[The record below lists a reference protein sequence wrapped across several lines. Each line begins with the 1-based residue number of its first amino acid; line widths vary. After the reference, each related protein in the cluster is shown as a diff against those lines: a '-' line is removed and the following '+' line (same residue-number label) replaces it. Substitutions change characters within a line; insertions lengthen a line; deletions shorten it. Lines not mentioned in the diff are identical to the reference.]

1 MMKRLYAPVTVG
13 IVVALGVAGFIYA
26 LGEIQGAT
34 YDTTNSYTVWAR
46 FSDASGLA
54 VDSAV
59 TMAGIQVG
67 VIEGIELEQGDDGQ
81 VTAKVTLRIKD
92 DLSLRAGRPGD
103 SGPHEGGAMVFR
115 ENSSILG
122 DYFLSLVPG
131 VHGDAIAAGGEI
143 PNVVGKTGLDAVM
156 EQLSKVEDLY
166 PQMEKIVTNLADV
179 SEGLSTAM
187 GGKDGGERLKVIVEN
202 AGSISEDMKLIS
214 DDVKRVSAAIKGFVD
229 DGTVNAIATD
239 LASTS
244 RNAASVAG
252 RIDELMSAGE
262 VEQLVT
268 NLADTS
274 EAIARIGTD
283 LEELVEKG
291 IKPQVSKLDRAFGN
305 LDRFASNIAKLSDSG
320 GRTLGQTL
328 DNFKTISEEAL
339 AVIGRSKGDVETS
352 LGTLKGTL
360 AAAQGSIGKLDE
372 VLDDVR
378 AVTRDVRAGKGTIG
392 RLLTDDKLI
401 DQVEEVVDD
410 TSSFIKQYTLMQTHV
425 QMSSAWYWNQQAA
438 RTAFELRFQPKD
450 DKYYLFQL
458 VDDPRG
464 STKQTSTITQTNDP
478 ALPAVLKEN
487 QTKTTSSLKFTFQ
500 FAKRWY
506 FLTGRFGIMEN
517 TGGIGIDFTFFKDR
531 LDFQFDLFDF
541 AMNHNPRLR
550 TQIQFEVIRHLFVYG
565 GADDLVNPRMRDY
578 YFGAGVRF
586 TDEDIRALL
595 MAAPSV
601 KF

>member
-1 MMKRLYAPVTVG
+1 MKRLIAPLSVG
-13 IVVALGVAGFIYA
+13 IMMALAVAGFIYA
-26 LGEIQGAT
+26 LDEVKGTT
-34 YDTTNSYTVWAR
+34 YDAENSITVWAR
-46 FSDASGLA
+46 FTDASGLA
-54 VDSAV
+54 RDSAV

-67 VIEGIELEQGDDGQ
+67 IIEAIELEQDADGQ
-81 VTAKVTLRIKD
+81 VTAKVTLLIKD
-92 DLSLRAGRPGD
+92 DVVLRGGLPGEQ
-103 SGPHEGGAMVFR
+103 GPHEGGAVVFR

-122 DYFLSLVPG
+122 DYFLSLLPG
-131 VHGDAIAAGGEI
+131 VRGEALAPGGEI

-166 PQMEKIVTNLADV
+166 PKLEKIVTNFAEV

-187 GGKDGGERLKVIVEN
+187 GGKEGGERLQVIVEN
-202 AGSISEDMKLIS
+202 AGRISEDIKHIS
-214 DDVKRVSAAIKGFVD
+214 DDMRSVSGEVKRFVD

-244 RNAASVAG
+244 RDAASVAR
-252 RIDELMSAGE
+252 RIDDLIATADIDG
-262 VEQLVT
+262 LV
-268 NLADTS
+268 NNFADIS
-274 EAIARIGTD
+274 EAMARIGTD
-283 LEELVEKG
+283 LEELVEQG
-291 IKPQVSKLDRAFGN
+291 IKPQVSKLSRAFGN
-305 LDRFASNIAKLSDSG
+305 LDRFAANIAELSDSG
-320 GRTLGQTL
+320 GKTLSQTL
-328 DNFKTISEEAL
+328 QNFKTISEEAL
-339 AVIGRSKGDVETS
+339 AVIDRSKGDVETS
-352 LGTLKGTL
+352 LGSLKGTL
-360 AAAQGSIGKLDE
+360 AAAQVSISKLDE

-378 AVTRDVRAGKGTIG
+378 AVTNDVRQGKGTVG

-401 DQVEEVVDD
+401 DQVEQVVDD
-410 TSSFIKQYTLMQTHV
+410 TSHFIKQYTLMQTHV

-464 STKQTSTITQTNDP
+464 TTKQTTTITRTNDP
-478 ALPAVLKEN
+478 NLPAVLEEN
-487 QTKTTSSLKFTFQ
+487 ETRTSSSLKFTFQ

-517 TGGIGIDFTFFKDR
+517 TGGGGIDFTFFRDR

-541 AMNHNPRLR
+541 AMDHNPRLR
-550 TQIQFEVIRHLFVYG
+550 SQVQFEVIRHVFLYG

-578 YFGAGVRF
+578 YLGAGLRF
-586 TDEDIRALL
+586 TDDDLRALI

-601 KF
+601 KL

>member
-1 MMKRLYAPVTVG
+1 MKRLYAPVTVG
-13 IVVALGVAGFIYA
+13 ILVVLGVIGFIFALGK
-26 LGEIQGAT
+26 IQGAR
-34 YDTTNSYTVWAR
+34 YDATNSYTLWAR
-46 FSDASGLA
+46 FDDASGLA
-54 VDSAV
+54 VDSSV

-67 VIEGIELEQGDDGQ
+67 VIEAIDLEQDDAGQ
-81 VTAKVTLRIKD
+81 VTARVTLRVNND
-92 DLSLRAGRPGD
+92 VRLRRGIPGET
-103 SGPHEGGAMVFR
+103 GPHQGGAAVLR

-122 DYFLSLVPG
+122 DYFLSLLPG
-131 VHGDAIAAGGEI
+131 VQGEVLSQGEEI

-156 EQLSKVEDLY
+156 AQLSKVQDLY
-166 PQMEKIVTNLADV
+166 PQMEKIVTNLAEV

-187 GGKDGGERLKVIVEN
+187 GGTDGGARLKVIVEN
-202 AGSISEDMKLIS
+202 AGRISEDIKVIS
-214 DDVKRVSAAIKGFVD
+214 DDVKRVSGAIKGFVD

-239 LASTS
+239 LAATS
-244 RNAASVAG
+244 RDAAAVAG
-252 RIDELMSAGE
+252 RIDDLMSAGE

-268 NLADTS
+268 NLANTS
-274 EAIARIGTD
+274 EAISRIGTD

-291 IKPQVSKLDRAFGN
+291 IKPQVSKLDRTFGN
-305 LDRFASNIAKLSDSG
+305 LDRFASNIARLSDTG
-320 GRTLGQTL
+320 GKSLGQTL

-392 RLLTDDKLI
+392 RLLTDDSLI

-425 QMSSAWYWNQQAA
+425 QMSSAWYWNQQSA
-438 RTAFELRFQPKD
+438 RTAFELRFQPKE

-464 STKQTSTITQTNDP
+464 STKQTTTVTQTNDP

-517 TGGIGIDFTFFKDR
+517 TGGIGMDFTFFKDR

-550 TQIQFEVIRHLFVYG
+550 SQIQFEVIRHVFLYG

-578 YFGAGVRF
+578 YFGAGLRF
-586 TDEDIRALL
+586 TDEDIRTLL
-595 MAAPSV
+595 MAAPSLNL
-601 KF
+601 

>member
-1 MMKRLYAPVTVG
+1 MKRLYAPLTVG
-13 IVVALGVAGFIYA
+13 IMVALGIAGFLYA
-26 LGEIQGAT
+26 LSEIQGAT
-34 YDTTNSYTVWAR
+34 YDDTNSYTVWAR
-46 FSDASGLA
+46 FKDASGLA

-67 VIEGIELEQGDDGQ
+67 VIEEIALEQDAAGQ
-81 VTAKVTLRIKD
+81 VTAKVTLRVKND
-92 DLSLRAGRPGD
+92 VSLRAGSPGET
-103 SGPHEGGAMVFR
+103 GPNEGGAVVFR

-122 DYFLSLVPG
+122 DYFLSLLPG
-131 VHGDAIAAGGEI
+131 MQGESIAAGDEI

-156 EQLSKVEDLY
+156 EEVSKVKDLY
-166 PQMEKIVTNLADV
+166 PQMEKIVTHLAEV
-179 SEGLSTAM
+179 SEGLSTAL
-187 GGKDGGERLKVIVEN
+187 GGKEGGERLQVIVEN
-202 AGSISEDMKLIS
+202 AGAISEDLKLIS
-214 DDVKRVSAAIKGFVD
+214 DDIKRVSGAVKGFVD
-229 DGTVNAIATD
+229 DGTVGAIAMD

-244 RNAASVAG
+244 RDAASVAE
-252 RIDELMSAGE
+252 RIDEIMSAGE
-262 VEQLVT
+262 VEQLVA
-268 NLADTS
+268 NLVDTS
-274 EAIARIGTD
+274 EAISRFGSD
-283 LEELVEKG
+283 LEELVETG
-291 IKPQVSKLDRAFGN
+291 IKPKMSKLDRTFTN
-305 LDRFASNIAKLSDSG
+305 LDRFAANIAKLSDSG
-320 GRTLGQTL
+320 GKTLGQTL

-464 STKQTSTITQTNDP
+464 STKQTSTVTQTNDP

-517 TGGIGIDFTFFKDR
+517 TGGVGIDFTFFKDR

-550 TQIQFEVIRHLFVYG
+550 SQIQFEVIRHVFLYG
-565 GADDLVNPRMRDY
+565 GADDLVNPKMRDY
-578 YFGAGVRF
+578 YFGAGIRF

-601 KF
+601 NF

>member
-1 MMKRLYAPVTVG
+1 MKRLYAPVTVG
-13 IVVALGVAGFIYA
+13 IMVALGGAGFIYA
-26 LGEIQGAT
+26 LSEIQGAT
-34 YDTTNSYTVWAR
+34 YDDTNSYTVWAR
-46 FSDASGLA
+46 FTDASGLA
-54 VDSAV
+54 VDSSV

-67 VIEGIELEQGDDGQ
+67 VIEDISLEQDAEGQ
-81 VTAKVTLRIKD
+81 VTAKVTLRVKND
-92 DLSLRAGRPGD
+92 VSLRAGLPGET
-103 SGPHEGGAMVFR
+103 GPNEGGAVVFR

-122 DYFLSLVPG
+122 DYFLSLLPG
-131 VHGDAIAAGGEI
+131 MQGPAIAAGDEI

-156 EQLSKVEDLY
+156 EEVSKVKDLY
-166 PQMEKIVTNLADV
+166 PKMEKIVTHLAEV
-179 SEGLSTAM
+179 SEGLSTAL
-187 GGKDGGERLKVIVEN
+187 GGKEGGERLQVIVEN
-202 AGSISEDMKLIS
+202 AGAISEDIKLIS
-214 DDVKRVSAAIKGFVD
+214 DDIKRVSGAVKGFVD
-229 DGTVNAIATD
+229 DGTVGAIAMD

-244 RNAASVAG
+244 RDAASVAE
-252 RIDELMSAGE
+252 RIDEIMSAGE
-262 VEQLVT
+262 VEQLVA
-268 NLADTS
+268 NLVDTS
-274 EAIARIGTD
+274 EAISRFGSD
-283 LEELVEKG
+283 LEELVETG
-291 IKPQVSKLDRAFGN
+291 IKPKMSKLDRTFTN
-305 LDRFASNIAKLSDSG
+305 LDRFAANIAKLSDSG

-464 STKQTSTITQTNDP
+464 STRQTSTVTQTNDP

-517 TGGIGIDFTFFKDR
+517 TGGVGIDFTFFKDR

-550 TQIQFEVIRHLFVYG
+550 SQIQFEVIRHVFVYG
-565 GADDLVNPRMRDY
+565 GADDLVNPKMRDY
-578 YFGAGVRF
+578 YFGAGIRF

-601 KF
+601 NF

>member
-1 MMKRLYAPVTVG
+1 MKRLYAPLSVG
-13 IVVALGVAGFIYA
+13 VMLVLGVAGLLYA
-26 LGEIQGAT
+26 LGEIRGTT
-34 YDTTNSYTVWAR
+34 YDATNSYTVWAR

-54 VDSAV
+54 VDSSV

-67 VIEGIELEQGDDGQ
+67 VIEAIVLEQDATGQ
-81 VTAKVTLRIKD
+81 VSAKVTLRVKND
-92 DLSLRAGRPGD
+92 VSLRSGGPGE
-103 SGPHEGGAMVFR
+103 SGPNEGGAVVFR

-122 DYFLSLVPG
+122 DYFLSLLPG
-131 VHGDAIAAGGEI
+131 VQGGKLAAGDEI
-143 PNVVGKTGLDAVM
+143 PKVVGKTGLDAVM
-156 EQLSKVEDLY
+156 EQLSKVKDLY
-166 PQMEKIVTNLADV
+166 PKMEKIVTNLADV

-202 AGSISEDMKLIS
+202 AGRISEDMKQIS
-214 DDVKRVSAAIKGFVD
+214 DDVKRVSGAMKGFVD
-229 DGTVNAIATD
+229 DGTVNTIAMD

-244 RNAASVAG
+244 RDAASVVG
-252 RIDELMSAGE
+252 RIDELMSAGD
-262 VEQLVT
+262 VEQLVA
-268 NLADTS
+268 NLVETS
-274 EAIARIGTD
+274 EAISRFGKD
-283 LEELVEKG
+283 LEELVESG
-291 IKPQVSKLDRAFGN
+291 IKPQISKLDRTFGN
-305 LDRFASNIAKLSDSG
+305 LDRFASNIATLSDHG

-401 DQVEEVVDD
+401 GQVEEVVDD
-410 TSSFIKQYTLMQTHV
+410 TASFIKQYTLMQTHV

-464 STKQTSTITQTNDP
+464 STKQTTTVTQTNDP
-478 ALPAVLKEN
+478 ALPSVLKEN
-487 QTKTTSSLKFTFQ
+487 ETRTTSSLKFTFQ

-517 TGGIGIDFTFFKDR
+517 TGGAGVDFTFFRDR

-541 AMNHNPRLR
+541 AMDHNPRLR
-550 TQIQFEVIRHLFVYG
+550 TQVAFEVIRHLFLYG
-565 GADDLVNPRMRDY
+565 GVDDLVNPRMRDY
-578 YFGAGVRF
+578 YFGAGLRF
-586 TDEDIRALL
+586 TDEDIRSLL
-595 MAAPSV
+595 MAAPSLNL
-601 KF
+601 

>member
-1 MMKRLYAPVTVG
+1 MKRLFAPVTVG
-13 IVVALGVAGFIYA
+13 ILVALGVAGFIYA
-26 LGEIQGAT
+26 LSEIKDTT
-34 YDTTNSYTVWAR
+34 YDKRNSYTVWAR

-54 VDSAV
+54 VDSSV

-67 VIEGIELEQGDDGQ
+67 VIEKIELEQDDDGQ
-81 VTAKVTLRIKD
+81 VSARVTLRVKND
-92 DLSLRAGRPGD
+92 VSLRDGLPGKT
-103 SGPHEGGAMVFR
+103 GAHEGGAVIFR

-122 DYFLSLVPG
+122 DYFLSLVRG
-131 VHGDAIAAGGEI
+131 EAIAAGGEI

-156 EQLSKVEDLY
+156 EQMSKVEDLY
-166 PQMEKIVTNLADV
+166 PSMEKIVTNLAEV

-202 AGSISEDMKLIS
+202 AGAISEDIKRIS
-214 DDVKRVSAAIKGFVD
+214 DDIKRVSGAVKGFVD
-229 DGTVNAIATD
+229 DGTVGAIAMD

-244 RNAASVAG
+244 RDAASVAE
-252 RIDELMSAGE
+252 RIDTIMSAGE
-262 VEQLVT
+262 VEQLVA
-268 NLADTS
+268 NLVETS
-274 EAIARIGTD
+274 EAISRFGSD
-283 LEELVEKG
+283 LEELVETG
-291 IKPQVSKLDRAFGN
+291 IKPKMSKLDNTFTN
-305 LDRFASNIAKLSDSG
+305 LDRFATNIAKLSDTG
-320 GRTLGQTL
+320 GKTLGQTL

-401 DQVEEVVDD
+401 DQVEGVVDD
-410 TSSFIKQYTLMQTHV
+410 TASFIKQYTLMQTHV
-425 QMSSAWYWNQQAA
+425 QMSSAWYWNQKAA

-478 ALPAVLKEN
+478 ALPSVLKEN
-487 QTKTTSSLKFTFQ
+487 QTRTTSSLKFTFQ

-517 TGGIGIDFTFFKDR
+517 TGGVGIDFTFFKDR

-550 TQIQFEVIRHLFVYG
+550 SQIAFEVIRHVFLYG
-565 GADDLVNPRMRDY
+565 GADDLVNPKMRDY
-578 YFGAGVRF
+578 YFGAGIRF

>member
-1 MMKRLYAPVTVG
+1 MKRLYAPVTVG
-13 IVVALGVAGFIYA
+13 IMVALGVAGFIYA
-26 LGEIQGAT
+26 LSEIQGAT
-34 YDTTNSYTVWAR
+34 YDDTNSYTVWAR
-46 FSDASGLA
+46 FTDASGLA
-54 VDSAV
+54 VDSSV

-67 VIEGIELEQGDDGQ
+67 VIEDISLEQDAEGQ
-81 VTAKVTLRIKD
+81 VTAKVTLRVKND
-92 DLSLRAGRPGD
+92 VSLRAGLPGET
-103 SGPHEGGAMVFR
+103 GPNEGGAVVFR

-122 DYFLSLVPG
+122 DYFLSLLPG
-131 VHGDAIAAGGEI
+131 MQGPAIAAGDEI

-156 EQLSKVEDLY
+156 EEVSKVKDLY
-166 PQMEKIVTNLADV
+166 PKMEKIVTHLAEV
-179 SEGLSTAM
+179 SEGLSTAL
-187 GGKDGGERLKVIVEN
+187 GGKEGGERLQVIVEN
-202 AGSISEDMKLIS
+202 AGAISEDIKLIS
-214 DDVKRVSAAIKGFVD
+214 DDIKRVSGAVKGFVD
-229 DGTVNAIATD
+229 DGTVGAIAMD

-244 RNAASVAG
+244 RDAASVAE
-252 RIDELMSAGE
+252 RIDEIMSAGE
-262 VEQLVT
+262 VEQLVA
-268 NLADTS
+268 NLVDTS
-274 EAIARIGTD
+274 EAISRFGSD
-283 LEELVEKG
+283 LEELVETG
-291 IKPQVSKLDRAFGN
+291 IKPKMSKLDRTFTN
-305 LDRFASNIAKLSDSG
+305 LDRFAANIAKLSDSG

-464 STKQTSTITQTNDP
+464 STRQTSTVTQTNDP

-517 TGGIGIDFTFFKDR
+517 TGGVGIDFTFFKDR

-550 TQIQFEVIRHLFVYG
+550 SQIQFEVIRHVFVYG
-565 GADDLVNPRMRDY
+565 GADDLVNPKMRDY
-578 YFGAGVRF
+578 YFGAGIRF

-601 KF
+601 NF